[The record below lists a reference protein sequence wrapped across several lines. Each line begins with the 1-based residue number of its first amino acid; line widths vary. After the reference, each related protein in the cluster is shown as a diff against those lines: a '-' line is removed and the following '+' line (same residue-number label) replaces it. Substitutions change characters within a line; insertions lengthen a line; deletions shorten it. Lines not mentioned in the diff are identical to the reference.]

1 MLYQKTCTTKKIQE
15 IKVSSDTNGLR
26 GFKRLGG
33 DEGDLTLEVSR
44 TSELPLKDMILLTIL
59 PLST

>member
-1 MLYQKTCTTKKIQE
+1 MKNPSCSKCLKKFMK
-15 IKVSSDTNGLR
+15 IKRND
-26 GFKRLGG
+26 GG

>member
-26 GFKRLGG
+26 GFKRIGG
-33 DEGDLTLEVSR
+33 DEGDR
-44 TSELPLKDMILLTIL
+44 TSINKQILKG
-59 PLST
+59 